1 MIFSIFAVKRYNFKL
16 ADMHRKLLFI
26 LLFMFGAAQLSS
38 GAVVTEINHFVI
50 KENPFAQAQVAI
62 VATDSAG
69 AIREKVHGLY
79 TFTIN
84 GFEQQLN
91 FDGGTAFY
99 RHKIV
104 KSTFM
109 YVRHQNESGSHSIL
123 FYVYKHGDKLSPVHI
138 SWVLLLLIPVG
149 IILAGYLFKRFII
162 IAIVVLIVF
171 FYFNHHNGLSIPAFF
186 ESIFD
191 GLKHIFK

>member
-1 MIFSIFAVKRYNFKL
+1 MVIMHTLVYKKAFFLLVLLLSFSRIAFA
-16 ADMHRKLLFI
+16 AP
-26 LLFMFGAAQLSS
+26 GA
-38 GAVVTEINHFVI
+38 EIEHFVV
-50 KENPFAQAQVAI
+50 KENPFAQGQVAI

-69 AIREKVHGLY
+69 TIRENIRGHY

-84 GFEQQLN
+84 GFEQPLI

-109 YVRHQNESGSHSIL
+109 YVRHQNESGTHSSL
-123 FYVYKHGDKLSPVHI
+123 FYIYKHGDKLTPIHV
-138 SWVLLLLIPVG
+138 SWVVLVLIPLA
-149 IILAGYLFKRFII
+149 IIFAGYLFKRFII
-162 IAIVVLIVF
+162 IAAVVLIVF
-171 FYFNHHNGLSIPAFF
+171 FYFSHHNGLNLSTFF

-191 GLKHIFK
+191 GLKHVFK

>member
-1 MIFSIFAVKRYNFKL
+1 MRTPVFKKACLIIVLVLSFSRL
-16 ADMHRKLLFI
+16 G
-26 LLFMFGAAQLSS
+26 FGATGSA
-38 GAVVTEINHFVI
+38 INYFVI
-50 KENPFAQAQVAI
+50 KENPFAQEQVAI

-69 AIREKVHGLY
+69 IIRENVKGLY

-84 GFEQQLN
+84 GFEQPLT

-109 YVRHQNESGSHSIL
+109 YVRHQNESGTHSSL
-123 FYVYKHGDKLSPVHI
+123 FYIYKHGDKLSPVHV
-138 SWVLLLLIPVG
+138 SWMVLILIPLA
-149 IILAGYLFKRFII
+149 IIFAGYLFKRFII
-162 IAIVVLIVF
+162 IAIVVLIIF
-171 FYFNHHNGLSIPAFF
+171 FYFSHHNGLNLSTFF

-191 GLKHIFK
+191 GLKHLFK